1 MEPQTTHLLIFCSL
15 ILLSIYAMSKLLITS
30 LGILDVSTLS
40 SRHLAEMEDVLKLLH
55 EKVVELMLKR
65 GFSQLTPVQRPAIPK
80 VLEGKNVLIIAPT
93 GSGKTEAALLPILS
107 VLRRLKDEGKLEKGI
122 YVLYISPLRS
132 LNRDLLERL
141 RWWCE
146 NLGLK
151 IDVRHGDTDIRDRA
165 RQSRDPP
172 HILITTPEMLQAIL
186 LGRRLREHL
195 SKLCFVIV
203 DEIHELVEDKRGV
216 QLVVTLERLRNL
228 LGRDFQVIGLSA
240 TVGEPEKVAKFLV
253 GHSRDCEI
261 VQVSH
266 VREMVL
272 DVVFPQPED
281 VDMEVARKICATPDV
296 AARLRYILQ
305 LVDREGP
312 AIIFVNTRSMAENLA
327 ARFNAWLPDY
337 PIAVHHSSLS
347 KTVREGIEKMLRE
360 GKLKAVIATSSLEL
374 GIDIGHINIVIQ
386 YTSPHQ
392 VTRLVQRVG
401 RSGHR
406 PDKVPRGII
415 VVHDVYDALEAAVIV
430 NKARQGYLEPVKIPE
445 KPYDVMCN
453 QIVACILTKPRW
465 TVDELYEV
473 FSKAYPYHSLTREEL
488 EKVLEYMSDE
498 LYPPLVFYGRERRI
512 VERPRARRARKEV
525 YKYFTSNLS
534 MIPEEKQ
541 YAVINA
547 RTGEFIGVLDE
558 AFVAEYAQPGVK
570 FVFRGKVWII
580 VDVTRN
586 KALVEEA
593 RDVIG
598 AIPAWIGEEIPV
610 PFEIAVEVGR
620 ILRIVEEL
628 HKNGATFEDIVQ
640 DLAQMLKI
648 SRDTVS
654 IIVKRVLEHIRAGTP
669 VPAHDRIVIENI
681 GNLNV
686 IHATFGTLV
695 NRTLSK
701 LLAEY
706 ITKSYNTSVR
716 EYSDPYAIVLETS
729 IGLSGECMR
738 DVLTKLANMS
748 DNELEQLLA
757 ETIFKS
763 GTFKRRFIHVAR
775 RFNAIPK
782 DADLSSASLAS
793 IIEAFKGTPVL
804 EEAVK
809 EYLEKDMDFQ
819 TALKILRMIRD
830 ARIEILIV
838 KRQEPS
844 PLAREILD
852 RLSGKVELTGPEG
865 HKMIMHLSFR
875 SRVLN
880 ELVTLVC
887 LDCLWSKT
895 TVVREIPDE
904 VRCERCGSK
913 HVGVLKLPEEKAQKM
928 LEKLRQGTRLEE
940 VRKLQTML
948 ETTSL
953 LVSKYGKLAVIA
965 MCTKIPPEMLEEL
978 LDKLSKQASGLD
990 DFIEKLF
997 EAEREFVKSYLV
1009 K

>member
-1 MEPQTTHLLIFCSL
+1 
-15 ILLSIYAMSKLLITS
+15 
-30 LGILDVSTLS
+30 
-40 SRHLAEMEDVLKLLH
+40 MEDVVKLLH
-55 EKVVELMLKR
+55 EKVVELMHKR
-65 GFSQLTPVQRPAIPK
+65 GFRQLTPVQRPAIPK
-80 VLEGKNVLIIAPT
+80 ILEGKNVLIIAPT

-107 VLRRLKDEGKLEKGI
+107 ILRQLKDEGKLERGI
-122 YVLYISPLRS
+122 YVLYISPLRA

-146 NLGLK
+146 NLELK

-203 DEIHELVEDKRGV
+203 DEVHELVEDKRGV
-216 QLVVTLERLRNL
+216 QLVVTLERIRNL
-228 LGRDFQVIGLSA
+228 LGRDFQIIGLSA

-253 GHSRDCEI
+253 GHTRSCEI

-281 VDMEVARKICATPDV
+281 EDIEIARKICATPDV

-337 PIAVHHSSLS
+337 PIAVHHGSLS

-453 QIVACILTKPRW
+453 QIVACVLTKPRW
-465 TVDELYEV
+465 SVDELYEV
-473 FSKAYPYHSLTREEL
+473 FSKAYPYRFLTKEEL

-498 LYPPLVFYGRERRI
+498 LYPPLVFYGKERKI

-525 YKYFTSNLS
+525 YRYFTSNLS

-541 YAVINA
+541 YAVINV
-547 RTGEFIGVLDE
+547 RTGEYIGVLDE

-570 FVFRGKVWII
+570 FVFRGKVWTI
-580 VDVTRN
+580 VDVTRD
-586 KALVEEA
+586 KILVEEA

-610 PFEIAVEVGR
+610 PFEIAIEVGK
-620 ILRIVEEL
+620 ILKIIEEL
-628 HKNGATFEDIVQ
+628 YNNGATFEDIVQ
-640 DLAQMLKI
+640 DLAQLLKI
-648 SRDTVS
+648 SKETIS
-654 IIVKRVLEHIRAGTP
+654 IVVKRVLEHLKTGVP
-669 VPAHDRIVIENI
+669 VPANDRIVIENI
-681 GNLNV
+681 GNLNI

-695 NRTLSK
+695 NRTLSR

-706 ITKSYNTSVR
+706 ITKNYSTSIR
-716 EYSDPYAIVLETS
+716 EYSDPYAIVLEA
-729 IGLSGECMR
+729 GVELNGEEVR
-738 DVLTKLANMS
+738 DILIKLATMS

-782 DADLSSASLAS
+782 DADLSSISLAS
-793 IIEAFKGTPVL
+793 IIDAFKGTPVL
-804 EEAVK
+804 EEAIK
-809 EYLEKDMDFQ
+809 EYLDKDVDFQ
-819 TALKILRMIRD
+819 TTVHILRMIRD
-830 ARIEILIV
+830 SKISIVVV
-838 KRQEPS
+838 KRSEPS

-852 RLSGKVELTGPEG
+852 RLSGKVELAGPEG
-865 HKMIMHLSFR
+865 HKMIMNLSFR

-887 LDCLWSKT
+887 LDCLWSTT
-895 TVVREIPDE
+895 TVVREVPEEIK
-904 VRCERCGSK
+904 CEKCGSK
-913 HVGVLKLPEEKAQKM
+913 RIGILKLPEEKVHKII
-928 LEKLRQGTRLEE
+928 EELRQGSKREEIRKVQSLLEISS
-940 VRKLQTML
+940 K
-948 ETTSL
+948 
-953 LVSKYGKLAVIA
+953 LVSKYGKFAIMA
-965 MCTKIPPEMLEEL
+965 MCTRIPLEL
-978 LDKLSKQASGLD
+978 LENVLERLCKEATQLET
-990 DFIEKLF
+990 FIQKLF
-997 EAEREFVKSYLV
+997 EAEREFVKSYFV